1 MKKLKYLFTFLI
13 CNIPVIAVN
22 AYTKVSCGSIT
33 GIPKKI
39 PELSVWGIKLIQVAA
54 PVVLVI
60 VGMIDLVKAITSQK
74 EDEIKKGQQ
83 TFIKRLVVAFII
95 FFVVA
100 IAKFLVS
107 VATNSAD
114 ASNIVKCIECFT
126 VNVNKCR

>member
-1 MKKLKYLFTFLI
+1 MKKLKYLFTFLV
-13 CNIPVIAVN
+13 CNIPFMAVN
-22 AYTKVSCGSIT
+22 AYTKVSCGGIT

-39 PELSVWGIKLIQVAA
+39 PELSVWGFRLIQVAV
-54 PVVLVI
+54 PVILVI
-60 VGMIDLVKAITSQK
+60 IGMIDFIKSITSQK
-74 EDEIKKGQQ
+74 EDEIKKGQKV
-83 TFIKRLVVAFII
+83 FVKRLVVAFII